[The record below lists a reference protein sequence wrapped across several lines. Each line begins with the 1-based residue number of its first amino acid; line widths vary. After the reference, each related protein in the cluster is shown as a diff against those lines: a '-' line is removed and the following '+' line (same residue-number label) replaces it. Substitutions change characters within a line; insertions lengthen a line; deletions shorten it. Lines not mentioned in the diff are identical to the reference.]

1 MRVLLDEEQVVEVS
15 GIMGNL
21 EESGTYSVFFEFSH
35 GEVNEGVQFEY
46 QGIAVEEA
54 KKRAENIIRQALEKG
69 FVDCSQEP
77 WDIVE

>member
-21 EESGTYSVFFEFSH
+21 EENGTYSVFFEFAH
-35 GEVNEGVQFEY
+35 GEVNEGIQFEY
-46 QGIAVEEA
+46 QGIDVKEA
-54 KKRAENIIRQALEKG
+54 KERAQKLIREALEKG

-77 WDIVE
+77 WDLVE